1 MFKVYCLPG
10 KLIRDSVP
18 KVFMGTSCRN
28 TLTLAVAK
36 FHTPRR
42 KADKNHIFV
51 QFQHNEAEPTIF
63 HTILGEIFCQCRVHL
78 PVSQIAKLQPRANL
92 ANRTF

>member
-18 KVFMGTSCRN
+18 KVFMGNGCRN
-28 TLTLAVAK
+28 TLSLAFAK
-36 FHTPRR
+36 FHTRRR

-63 HTILGEIFCQCRVHL
+63 PTILGEIFCQFRFHL
-78 PVSQIAKLQPRANL
+78 PVSQITRHQPRANI
-92 ANRTF
+92 ANRAF